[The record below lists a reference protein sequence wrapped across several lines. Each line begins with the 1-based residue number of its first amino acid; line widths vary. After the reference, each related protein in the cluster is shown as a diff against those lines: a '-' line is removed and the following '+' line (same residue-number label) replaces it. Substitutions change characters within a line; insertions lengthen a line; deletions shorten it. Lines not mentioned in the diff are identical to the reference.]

1 MNETLYKYVIPD
13 SLFAWHR
20 VRLANMVA
28 TTGKEWYETF
38 EKHNSG
44 TYTNQY
50 IVVNYGLFKPN
61 NALVPNTLWIV
72 E

>member
-1 MNETLYKYVIPD
+1 MNNTLYDYVTPK
-13 SLFAWHR
+13 SLLAWHR
-20 VRLANMVA
+20 VRLANMIA
-28 TTGKEWYETF
+28 GTGKEWYEAF

-50 IVVNYGLFKPN
+50 MIVDYDLFKPN
-61 NALVPNTLWIV
+61 NALVPNTLWVI